1 MKKLLSALFITI
13 CISIIVPH
21 KLYAVDVSAG
31 AATWFAWIN
40 QDYTANLHQSS
51 KTKNNPTL
59 FFGPALSLR
68 LNEELNVTFV
78 YLYGKFSVTEDP
90 ANDRK
95 LGYKLKRND
104 ADLLLNY
111 RLNDYFK
118 AFVGL
123 KYITLASKRSFSTG
137 VHGAIYEIEHSG
149 AGPGVG
155 LSCAYPITPDIFFL
169 ANLSVFSLRSRQFAG
184 YFDSSITQQQINTK
198 SIDYG
203 INFNPAI
210 AYYIAKASTTV
221 SLGGRFQHIKTSFST
236 KANPAHG
243 SYYNHDSSTFYGVT
257 LTATYSFTI
266 PVD

>member
-1 MKKLLSALFITI
+1 MKKLSLSLFITI
-13 CISIIVPH
+13 CISIVVPH

-40 QDYTANLHQSS
+40 QNYTSNLYQSS

-78 YLYGKFSVTEDP
+78 YLYGKFSVTEDIS
-90 ANDRK
+90 NDRK

-137 VHGAIYEIEHSG
+137 VDGAIYEIEHSG

-169 ANLSVFSLRSRQFAG
+169 ANLSVFYLRSREFAG
-184 YFDSSITQQQINTK
+184 YFH
-198 SIDYG
+198 G
-203 INFNPAI
+203 
-210 AYYIAKASTTV
+210 TTAA
-221 SLGGRFQHIKTSFST
+221 QPPI
-236 KANPAHG
+236 
-243 SYYNHDSSTFYGVT
+243 
-257 LTATYSFTI
+257 
-266 PVD
+266 